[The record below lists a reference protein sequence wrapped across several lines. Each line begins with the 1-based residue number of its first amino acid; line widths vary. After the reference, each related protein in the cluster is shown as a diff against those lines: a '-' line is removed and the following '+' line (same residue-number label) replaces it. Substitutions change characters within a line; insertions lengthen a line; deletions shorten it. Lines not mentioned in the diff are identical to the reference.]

1 MANHRSLFIY
11 YRVDADKVVSA
22 HQAVARVQHALQR
35 SVPGL
40 QARLMRRSDG
50 VQAGVTTQTWMEVY
64 EHPQGID
71 PVWMQLLQEQVA
83 CLPAGLLGERHCET
97 FEDMPALEFDAP
109 R

>member
-1 MANHRSLFIY
+1 MVNHRSLFIY
-11 YRVDADKVVSA
+11 YRVETDKVVQA
-22 HQAVARVQHALQR
+22 RQAVEGVQCSLQR

-40 QARLMRRSDG
+40 QVRLMRRSDCM
-50 VQAGVTTQTWMEVY
+50 QAGLTSQTWMEVY

-71 PVWMQLLQEQVA
+71 PAWMQLLQEQID